1 MPVYKHTPGETILI
15 SCRELHNIITA
26 NCTFNDGR
34 AQRKN
39 VWVMIS
45 ISVFIPGRLS
55 SRSRIHTLSFFRFLT
70 PSSPCSRLI
79 LPYII
84 IWLRKSNCSHSLW
97 IWLWYHDI
105 MMMEIFRNL
114 HSDVYLLWIRLILLA
129 GRLHNVNDVL
139 IILKMKRVKLK
150 SVISEQRYFYISL
163 VTSRSQKGSSY
174 LRRDS
179 EALGQRTVFFLRS

>member
-45 ISVFIPGRLS
+45 ISVFIHDQARAAWA
-55 SRSRIHTLSFFRFLT
+55 RDHTTLSFFRFLT

-79 LPYII
+79 
-84 IWLRKSNCSHSLW
+84 SLSGFVKVTVVTAF
-97 IWLWYHDI
+97 DI

-114 HSDVYLLWIRLILLA
+114 HSDVYLLWTRLILLA
-129 GRLHNVNDVL
+129 GRWHNVNDVL
-139 IILKMKRVKLK
+139 IILKMSRFFKLK
-150 SVISEQRYFYISL
+150 SIISEQNFYIYL